1 MKTLRLGLIA
11 LGAAFA
17 AIAPAHAGTMFLG
30 GYPSSLM
37 VIDEAKGKVTQE
49 IELKTGL
56 PVSMRLS
63 DDKKLLY
70 ATTITTSGIEVVDVA
85 TKKVVTS
92 FSLNTARRKY
102 RFTGGVPDPTGRY
115 FYILANR
122 YDKLA
127 DAYRVSK
134 QQFMKVDLQTKEVVA
149 SAELDADDQKFSY
162 RGALMLS
169 PDGKTLYCFRDKVIV
184 VNTADLKTVD
194 HFDLSKPD
202 FPGMQDV
209 SLGGGVERLSTPGQ
223 YVSVFETADPYVHN
237 KTFGIARIDLDSRQF
252 SFTPIGPSPKSMSGL
267 EVTPDGK
274 QGYVVAVN
282 GELGNQRCEFWSF
295 DLGSTVSTG
304 KAEFPCRRR
313 FYFGMS
319 GNGKNLYVY
328 GAGFDVAV
336 YDAKTLKPTADWE
349 LTHDATMSGMIII
362 Q

>member
-11 LGAAFA
+11 FASACAAL
-17 AIAPAHAGTMFLG
+17 APAHAGTMFLG
-30 GYPSSLM
+30 GYPSQLM

-63 DDKKLLY
+63 DDGKLLY
-70 ATTITTSGIEVVDVA
+70 ATTITTSGIEVLDVA
-85 TKKVVTS
+85 TKKIVNS
-92 FSLNTARRKY
+92 FSLNKGRRTY

-122 YDKLA
+122 YDKGA
-127 DAYRVSK
+127 DAIRVSK
-134 QQFMKVDLQTKEVVA
+134 QQFMMVDLQTKEVVK

-162 RGALMLS
+162 RGTLMLS

-184 VNTADLKTVD
+184 VNTEDLKTVD

-202 FPGMQDV
+202 FPGMQDT
-209 SLGGGVERLSTPGQ
+209 SLGGAVERLTTPGQ

-237 KTFGIARIDLDSRQF
+237 KTFGIARLDLDSRQF
-252 SFTPIGPSPKSMSGL
+252 SFTPIGPSPKGMSGL
-267 EVTPDGK
+267 QVTPDGK
-274 QGYVVAVN
+274 QGYVVAVI
-282 GELGNQRCEFWSF
+282 GELGSQRCEFWSF
-295 DLGSTVSTG
+295 DLGTTASTG
-304 KAEFPCRRR
+304 RAEFPCRRR

-319 GNGKNLYVY
+319 GDGAKLYVY

-336 YDAKTLKPTADWE
+336 YNARTLKPEADWE
-349 LTHDATMSGMIII
+349 LTHDTTMSGMVIIK
-362 Q
+362 